1 MPNSPLPPLSSTASP
16 SPPPAP
22 TVAELLQ
29 QAIDQ
34 ERGRIAGLLHDELGG
49 NLLGLQMGLARL
61 HARVGKDSTREPHEL
76 LEPRWLQEQLA
87 YLQNLA
93 SDCLASSARLCHD
106 LQPPQ
111 LAAGLLSALETL
123 CQQFA
128 RQAGLDCDFICHFD
142 EANLPPQADTN
153 APALFLICRE
163 ALNNVGKH
171 AHASHASI
179 TLFCDGDALHLKI
192 SDNGVG
198 MPTPLVA
205 GRGCP
210 GMQARASAMG
220 ASLSLEQGKPGT
232 CWHLRLPL
240 PDSTIDTH

>member
-1 MPNSPLPPLSSTASP
+1 LPASP
-16 SPPPAP
+16 SPLPAP
-22 TVAELLQ
+22 TPAPAIAELLQ

-34 ERGRIAGLLHDELGG
+34 ERGRIAGLLHDDLGG
-49 NLLGLQMGLARL
+49 TLLGLQMGLARL
-61 HARVGKDSTREPHEL
+61 HAKVRAADAATVAPREPHEL

-87 YLQNLA
+87 YLQTLA

-111 LAAGLLSALETL
+111 LAPGLLPALETL

-128 RQAGLDCDFICHFD
+128 RQAGLDCDFICQLD
-142 EANLPPQADTN
+142 QANLPPQAQSN

-179 TLFCDGDALHLKI
+179 TLFCDGDTLHLKI

-220 ASLSLEQGKPGT
+220 ASLTLEQGKPGT